1 MNSIV
6 LVIASVLYLAFLFGV
21 AYWAE
26 KQSEKGKS
34 LVTNPYI
41 YALSL
46 AVYCTAWTFYGS
58 VGRAVTN
65 GIEFLAVFIGP
76 TIMMPLWWIVL
87 RKIIRICKVQ
97 RITSI
102 ADFIS
107 SRYGK
112 SATLG
117 VLVTLVCIGGI
128 LPYIAIQLKAISSS
142 FLIVSRS
149 SGDDIPDHLFWGD
162 LPFYIAVALSVLPLF
177 LELARLIPPNATREW

>member
-1 MNSIV
+1 MNSVV
-6 LVIASVLYLAFLFGV
+6 LILTSLLYLVFLFGV

-26 KQSEKGKS
+26 QRSAKGKS
-34 LVTNPYI
+34 IVNNPYI

-65 GIEFLAVFIGP
+65 GIEFISVYIGP
-76 TIMMPLWWIVL
+76 SLMMPLWWIVL

-112 SATLG
+112 NATLG
-117 VLVTLVCIGGI
+117 VIVTIICILGI
-128 LPYIAIQLKAISSS
+128 LPYIAIQLKAISNS
-142 FLIVSRS
+142 FLIVAKLLAKS
-149 SGDDIPDHLFWGD
+149 IPRT
-162 LPFYIAVALSVLPLF
+162 F
-177 LELARLIPPNATREW
+177 L